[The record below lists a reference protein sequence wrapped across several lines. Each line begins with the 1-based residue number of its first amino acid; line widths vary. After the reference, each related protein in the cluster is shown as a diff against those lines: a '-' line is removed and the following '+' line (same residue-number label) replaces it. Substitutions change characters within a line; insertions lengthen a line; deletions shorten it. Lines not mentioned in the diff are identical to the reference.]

1 MRNSPELN
9 QTLIPRDVQ
18 TSNTQGTPTQPLCPI
33 PQLMMTPNPPNSCFP
48 PTPKLPTNSNMERN
62 MPMDLISNEAQSHL
76 DHYSSLFEPTP
87 NDLQEEPN
95 EICLHLDPNP
105 DITNP
110 TLDLLIPEIPPS
122 LKRHFFN
129 QIGPVKRMCISH
141 IDSQLMMESSD
152 MQIDQYFSGLH
163 IRAPLVCPPKEPRT
177 SQCRQIKS

>member
-33 PQLMMTPNPPNSCFP
+33 PQLIMTPNPPNSCFP

-152 MQIDQYFSGLH
+152 MQIDQYFLGLH